1 MVAKFFGFFGQSV
14 KFPTTIGRSK
24 YDFFQLQIS
33 KIPSV
38 QLNVIGT
45 NMIANWVEIQIQ
57 SF

>member
-33 KIPSV
+33 KILSV
-38 QLNVIGT
+38 QLYVIGI
-45 NMIANWVEIQIQ
+45 NMIANWVEIKIQ
-57 SF
+57 SL

>member
-1 MVAKFFGFFGQSV
+1 MFV

-33 KIPSV
+33 KILSV
-38 QLNVIGT
+38 QLYVIGI

-57 SF
+57 SL